1 MNGQFQ
7 LEKVLIFVA
16 GIFFLFYLAYQ
27 IGEGDILL
35 PLAVA
40 TLAAA
45 AWVFFKLG
53 HNIWILIPIALVN
66 PIPLGFLPIKFKAV
80 ELAFLMLLAYLLIVH
95 AAMKHRRF
103 DFGPRELL
111 VPFSI
116 LLGIIMFHQL
126 QGGIGLKVLGSE
138 AAGARRH
145 LLFFIAAAFYVAL
158 LSIQPRNWQLLRRLP
173 SLYFWVML
181 LGTAPT
187 IFCIYFPEIAMPLG
201 LFNFVVNIDDAI
213 NYYGGGAVQRVG
225 SWGPLAIALQLLLV
239 SRYPLPTWFQLN
251 RLWIPL
257 VSLAALFLCFL
268 SGFRSNIFY
277 FLVVT
282 GVASVI
288 SLRWRCLVFLVPSL
302 LLIAFMVVGN
312 GRWFNLP
319 GSVQRALSFLP
330 GQWDAV
336 AMADAIASSEFRRN
350 IRNVYMDQYAANS
363 PWFGNGCKIDIR
375 DAGASVDPAFAQSYE
390 AIDGF
395 IRRKDFHIGWI
406 SAYDTVGIIGFVA
419 FIWLCLAI
427 AWFARRQILAVGPA
441 ALEPVQMWVVC
452 YLAKDIIGFFT
463 VFGDLANVMPSLLF
477 GAGVM
482 VLVLKEMPATRP
494 VAPSP
499 AVQPVVSLFT
509 GRRFA

>member
-7 LEKVLIFVA
+7 LEKILLFVA
-16 GIFFLFYLAYQ
+16 GVFFLFYLAYQ

-35 PLAVA
+35 PLAA
-40 TLAAA
+40 ASLAAG

-53 HNIWILIPIALVN
+53 SNIWILIPIALIN
-66 PIPLGFLPIKFKAV
+66 PIPLGFLPVKFKAV
-80 ELAFLMLLAYLLIVH
+80 ELAFLMLLAYLLLVH

-116 LLGIIMFHQL
+116 LIGIILIHQA

-145 LLFFIAAAFYVAL
+145 LLFFIAAGFYVAL
-158 LSIQPRNWQLLRRLP
+158 LSIQPRNWPLMRRLP
-173 SLYFWVML
+173 SLFFWVMMA
-181 LGTAPT
+181 GTLPT
-187 IFCIYFPEIAMPLG
+187 IFCIYFPEVAMPLG
-201 LFNFVVNIDDAI
+201 LFNFVVNIEDAI

-225 SWGPLAIALQLLLV
+225 SWGPLAIAMQLFLV
-239 SRYPLPTWFQLN
+239 SKYPLTTWFHLN
-251 RLWIPL
+251 RLWVPML
-257 VSLAALFLCFL
+257 SVFGLFLCVL

-277 FLVVT
+277 FAVVT
-282 GVASVI
+282 GVAAVI
-288 SLRWRCLVFLVPSL
+288 SLRWRCLVFLVPSVL
-302 LLIAFMVVGN
+302 LVAFMVVGN

-336 AMADAIASSEFRRN
+336 AQADALASNEFRRN
-350 IRNVYMDQYAANS
+350 IKNVYLDQYARNS
-363 PWFGNGCKIDIR
+363 PWLGNGYKIDVR
-375 DAGASVDPAFAQSYE
+375 DTGAQIDPAFAQSYE

-406 SAYDTVGIIGFVA
+406 SAYDTVGIIGFAA

-427 AWFARRQILAVGPA
+427 AWFARRQILAIGPA
-441 ALEPVQMWVVC
+441 NLEPVQMWVTC
-452 YLAKDIIGFFT
+452 YVAKDVIGFFT
-463 VFGDLANVMPSLLF
+463 VFGDLSSILPNLMF
-477 GAGVM
+477 GAGLM
-482 VLVLKEMPATRP
+482 VLVFKEMPSSRP
-494 VAPSP
+494 VAVPV
-499 AVQPVVSLFT
+499 AQPVVSLFT